1 MSYAIK
7 PIGLIHSVLKNL
19 DDCPRQESQDAPAA
33 LVEIFPEYIEGIK
46 DISPGSE
53 IILLTWLH
61 KADRTVIVTTPRG
74 KPEAGLTG
82 IFSTRSPARPNPIGL
97 HHVKVTGITDDNKI
111 QVSALEVL
119 DQTPL
124 IDIKPVLKKRS

>member
-7 PIGLIHSVLKNL
+7 PIGVIHSELKNL
-19 DDCPRQESQDAPAA
+19 GDCPRQESHDAPEA

-97 HHVKVTGITDDNKI
+97 HHVTVTRVSDGKLW
-111 QVSALEVL
+111 VSALEVL
-119 DQTPL
+119 DGTPL
-124 IDIKPVLKKRS
+124 IDIKPVLKK